1 MLACSGFR
9 LQRGWAVDAEEE
21 EEGNRGAELPHRY
34 KGPSDPAEVFHPHYN
49 FSLGF
54 HVPPW

>member
-1 MLACSGFR
+1 M
-9 LQRGWAVDAEEE
+9 QRGWAVDAEEE

-34 KGPSDPAEVFHPHYN
+34 KGPSDPAEVLHPHYN